1 MPERQSRHPDNDL
14 IDSMQEGG
22 ATPGQQSRAGGEVNR
37 NVGTRAE
44 LERAEGEREGVTRA
58 TGSDNPEQDARKGD
72 KTRDAIQRN
81 RNQSS

>member
-1 MPERQSRHPDNDL
+1 MPDRQSRHPDNDL
-14 IDSMQEGG
+14 IDKMQEGG
-22 ATPGQQSRAGGEVNR
+22 GTSGQQSRAGGELSR
-37 NVGTRAE
+37 DVGTRAE
-44 LERAEGEREGVTRA
+44 LERAAGDPEGSTRP